1 MRELRSIPFYSL
13 IYHRSVK
20 FLKRLMGK
28 TNVEIVLRRLDLL
41 SEDCSAKSNESLIK
55 LNGQNVRLTSP
66 EMLCPSTD
74 VADMMRLFEGTTRT
88 IHRTSRQHCL
98 SVFIHVLTFFPSVF
112 ETIALGN

>member
-1 MRELRSIPFYSL
+1 MKELRSIPFYSL

-41 SEDCSAKSNESLIK
+41 SEDCSAKSNESLTK
-55 LNGQNVRLTSP
+55 LNDRNT
-66 EMLCPSTD
+66 
-74 VADMMRLFEGTTRT
+74 DMMTLIEGTART

-98 SVFIHVLTFFPSVF
+98 SAFIYVLTS
-112 ETIALGN
+112 ISLCSKQ